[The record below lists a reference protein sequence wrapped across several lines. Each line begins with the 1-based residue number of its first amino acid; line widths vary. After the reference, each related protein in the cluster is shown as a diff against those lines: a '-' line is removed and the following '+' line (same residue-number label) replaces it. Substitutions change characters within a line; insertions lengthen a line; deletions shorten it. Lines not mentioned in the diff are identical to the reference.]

1 MPDIV
6 AFLSWWLALSLIGLA
21 ALPLTTRVLRW
32 LPGRGYAFSKVFGLL
47 LVSYLLW
54 VGAVTGMLVN
64 DLGGILLA
72 LLLVAGLSTWS
83 ALTAGRE
90 APLKRIKGFWQEN
103 KVHIIVVEVLFLLTF
118 AGWTLVRAY
127 APDKILPAGGEKYM
141 EIAFLNGVLNSPR
154 FPPLDPWLSGFAIS
168 YYYFGYVMMALLTR
182 LTAVPATVG
191 FDLYDALLFAL
202 TAASAYGVVSS
213 LVAAAGGRPRA
224 AALSGL
230 LGGLFVG
237 GLGNLEGL
245 FEGLYSSRA
254 LPTAFWQ
261 WLDIPD
267 LAGSVQSGSFY
278 PGDGW
283 WWWRASRV
291 LRDLD
296 LFYKPAPYPPI
307 DEFPFFSFL
316 LGDNHPHKLA
326 LPFVLLC
333 IGLALNL
340 LLKLTHV
347 RVEEPPAGQE
357 KETFLQHTWRNRGEI
372 LTYAP
377 YALALGSL
385 GFLNTWDL
393 PIYLILVLL
402 AFAAGKYI
410 CGKPL
415 ALPLL
420 GRTVLLGAGLGSS
433 AFLLYIFFY
442 LSFSSQAGGILP
454 YIFPPTRLAQYLV
467 MFGPFIFILIFFVIL
482 AVRHSG
488 NHPQLS
494 DAQAQPRFSWK
505 DVLETWLWFASM
517 VAILFLVAL
526 LGGVIL
532 LRFSSADSL
541 PVVQSMTGGLDPNSL
556 LLKILG
562 GRLANPWLFLL
573 LSAMLAMAITA
584 LLRTHSMPGS
594 DTRHPALSPSTVFA
608 LLLVVA
614 GLGLTLCVEFFYLR
628 DMFGMRMNTIFKF
641 YFQGWVLL
649 ACASAYAVWW
659 VARFSGRLLR
669 GIFLSIAAITVCAGL
684 VYPVMAIASR
694 VERLHWSPILDAAA
708 SFAGDYPQHWAAQPA
723 DWQAIQWINANL
735 RPGTGVVPTIL
746 EAPGGGYENAG
757 RISAF
762 TGLPTLL
769 GWTNHEGQWRGSYLE
784 INRRLP
790 DIQEIYT
797 TPSEEDALQLLHKW
811 KVNYLVLGET
821 ERQFIQQ
828 TCNNPQSSCSPERA
842 LAKFDRFLVP
852 LYTQQGVTIYQ
863 VP

>member
-1 MPDIV
+1 MT
-6 AFLSWWLALSLIGLA
+6 AFLSWWLAITVIGLA
-21 ALPLTTRVLRW
+21 ALPLTTRIFRW
-32 LPGRGYAFSKVFGLL
+32 LPAQGYAFSKVFGLL
-47 LVSYLLW
+47 LLAYLLW
-54 VGAVTGMLVN
+54 IGAITGVLVN
-64 DLGGILLA
+64 DLSGILFA

-83 ALTAGRE
+83 ALSNLHTPARSR
-90 APLKRIKGFWQEN
+90 LKEFWHEH
-103 KVHIIVVEVLFLLTF
+103 KIHIIVVEALFLLAF

-141 EIAFLNGVLNSPR
+141 EIAFLNGVLNSPH
-154 FPPLDPWLSGFAIS
+154 FPPLDPWLSGFGIS
-168 YYYFGYVMMALLTR
+168 YYYFGYVMMAVLTR
-182 LTAVPATVG
+182 LTAVPATIG

-213 LVAAAGGRPRA
+213 LVAAAGGKKRA

-237 GLGNLEGL
+237 GLGNLQGL
-245 FEGLYSSRA
+245 LEGLYSSRV
-254 LPTAFWQ
+254 LPASFWQ

-267 LAGSVQSGSFY
+267 LAGSAQTGSFY

-333 IGLALNL
+333 IGLTLNL
-340 LLKLTHV
+340 LLKIT
-347 RVEEPPAGQE
+347 RQPPQAQPFAHSEGSIFQRAWC
-357 KETFLQHTWRNRGEI
+357 KRGEV
-372 LTYAP
+372 LFFAP

-385 GFLNTWDL
+385 GFLNTWDM
-393 PIYLILVLL
+393 PIYLALILL
-402 AFAAGKYI
+402 AYAAGKYF

-415 ALPLL
+415 GLPLL
-420 GRTVLLGAGLGSS
+420 GRV
-433 AFLLYIFFY
+433 AFLGTALGTGAILLYFFFY
-442 LSFSSQAGGILP
+442 LSFSSQAGGVLP

-467 MFGPFIFILIFFVIL
+467 MFGPFITILLFFVFFAAWRSAS
-482 AVRHSG
+482 AVS
-488 NHPQLS
+488 
-494 DAQAQPRFSWK
+494 PRSFPWK
-505 DVLETWLWFASM
+505 DVLETWVWFVSI
-517 VAILFLVAL
+517 VAILFLIAL
-526 LGGVIL
+526 LAGVIL
-532 LRFSSADSL
+532 LQVTGVQSL
-541 PVVQSMTGGLDPNSL
+541 PVVQSMTGGLNLNTL

-562 GRLANPWLFLL
+562 GRLAHPWLFLL
-573 LSAMLAMAITA
+573 LSAMLALAVTA
-584 LLRTHSMPGS
+584 LLRGRSVPETTDEEPVAA
-594 DTRHPALSPSTVFA
+594 ALSPATIFA
-608 LLLVVA
+608 LLLVIA
-614 GLGLTLCVEFFYLR
+614 GIGLTLCVEFFYLR

-659 VARFSGRLLR
+659 MVQHSGKLIR
-669 GIFLSIAAITVCAGL
+669 GVFLVIAAVIVAAGM
-684 VYPVMAIASR
+684 VYPVMAVASR
-694 VERLHWSPILDAAA
+694 SERLHWPPILDAAA

-723 DWQAIQWINANL
+723 DWKAIQWINENIRSL
-735 RPGTGVVPTIL
+735 PGPVPTIL

-769 GWTNHEGQWRGSYLE
+769 GWTNHEGQWRGSYAE
-784 INRRLP
+784 INRRMP

-797 TPSEEDALQLLHKW
+797 TPSEDKALALLHQW
-811 KVNYLVLGET
+811 KISYLILGEA
-821 ERQFIQQ
+821 ERQFIQK
-828 TCNNPQSSCSPERA
+828 TCSNPQSPCSPERA

-852 LYTQQGVTIYQ
+852 LYNQQSVTIYL